1 MRVVGKLFGTY
12 RRLQQGDVLHQPVV
26 ETSPVP
32 LAKVAP
38 GASSMIFALTSSTA
52 SSRKSCASCGDSG
65 LALKAP
71 CISMHGSGSVQ
82 QVWLKLR
89 TVLRVLQLQG
99 SSARQVLM

>member
-1 MRVVGKLFGTY
+1 MVLGTY

-32 LAKVAP
+32 LDKVAP

-52 SSRKSCASCGDSG
+52 SSRKSCASCSNIGA
-65 LALKAP
+65 ALKAP
-71 CISMHGSGSVQ
+71 CISMHRSGSVQ

-89 TVLRVLQLQG
+89 TALRVVELQG
-99 SSARQVLM
+99 SSERRVLM